1 VQRLILDGG
10 SSSAALLALLGAVHV
25 VGCAREI
32 DDGAVGGPDGNSSD
46 GGAADGGFDGGA
58 FGNADPSG
66 SGRLPD
72 GTFWDPDAA
81 VTADAFFID
90 DPPPM
95 YCGPDG
101 GGAPPDT
108 PEGTPVCPDDKNR
121 EGCPC
126 PEPGLTAACWPGKR
140 IHRNHGICRD
150 GTTVCRETAE
160 FGRRWGAC
168 EGYVL
173 PSEDAVA
180 GPQACGC
187 FSSGTWAIDN
197 LVPCIHPSGMHVYSS
212 IPSGGFPSCG
222 ENVPAPPPLPGADW
236 SENTLTV
243 DCAGQFRLCFAIKA
257 GDIERVQADDCMVMQ
272 HCIDVWYPEAGATQ
286 QLPPI
291 PAWVSADT
299 QCAALFEPSRG
310 IGYGEMTVIGETIE
324 CGAIDDGAGNP
335 YVIHRTKYCDQSCQ
349 QTPDAPQC
357 SSCGTGASGM
367 FGP

>member
-1 VQRLILDGG
+1 MQRSIPDGAASG
-10 SSSAALLALLGAVHV
+10 AALLALLAAIGA
-25 VGCAREI
+25 GCAREI
-32 DDGAVGGPDGNSSD
+32 DDGGLGRRHDHAND
-46 GGAADGGFDGGA
+46 GGEADAGFDGGA
-58 FGNADPSG
+58 FGNADPTG
-66 SGRLPD
+66 PNNLPD

-81 VTADAFFID
+81 VTADAFFVD
-90 DPPPM
+90 DPAPM

-101 GGAPPDT
+101 GSAPL

-126 PEPGLTAACWPGKR
+126 PEPGVQAACWPGKR
-140 IHRNHGICRD
+140 VHRNHGVCRD
-150 GTTVCRETAE
+150 GTTVCQDTAE
-160 FGRRWGAC
+160 FGRRWGPC

-173 PSEDAVA
+173 PDEAAVA
-180 GPQACGC
+180 GPEACGC

-197 LVPCIHPSGMHVYSS
+197 LVPCLHPSGMHVYSS
-212 IPSGGFPSCG
+212 IPGGAFPNCG
-222 ENVPAPPPLPGADW
+222 ENVPAPPPFPGANW

-257 GDIERVQADDCMVMQ
+257 GDIEHVQTDDCIVMQ
-272 HCIDVWYPEAGATQ
+272 HCVDVWYPEPGVAQ

-291 PAWVSADT
+291 PAWVSTDGA
-299 QCAALFEPSRG
+299 CAARFDPSRG
-310 IGYGEMTVIGETIE
+310 IGYGEMTVVGETIE
-324 CGAIDDGAGNP
+324 CDAVDDGAGNP

-349 QTPDAPQC
+349 QTPAAPHC

>member
-1 VQRLILDGG
+1 
-10 SSSAALLALLGAVHV
+10 LLALLGAAHV
-25 VGCAREI
+25 AGCAREI
-32 DDGAVGGPDGNSSD
+32 DDGALGGPQGKPSD

-66 SGRLPD
+66 PGRLPD
-72 GTFWDPDAA
+72 GAFWDSDAE
-81 VTADAFFID
+81 VTADAFFIN
-90 DPPPM
+90 DPAPM

-101 GGAPPDT
+101 GGAPPET

-150 GTTVCRETAE
+150 GTAVCRETAE

-212 IPSGGFPSCG
+212 IPAGGFPSCG

-243 DCAGQFRLCFAIKA
+243 DCAGQFRLCFAIKG
-257 GDIERVQADDCMVMQ
+257 GDIERVRADDCMVMQ
-272 HCIDVWYPEAGATQ
+272 HCVDVWYPEAGATQ

-291 PAWVSADT
+291 PAWVSTDT
-299 QCAALFEPSRG
+299 RCAALFDPSRG

-324 CGAIDDGAGNP
+324 CGVIDDGAGSP